1 MELTFRAA
9 APAERLYIAK
19 QSTQIEGQTGSVGH
33 LQADMGEDG
42 KGFFPKWTSHRES
55 LDTEDFQ
62 QEFEEVLEAL
72 VGDEQYGGFLKS
84 RDAMRDFC
92 RGHQESG
99 YDSGFAFGFR
109 ADTAQYAYLIR
120 LHPYKGEENLFLYC
134 YRRDWLDR
142 HMEQAEKGIRF
153 IGPHYKELFRIPDG
167 GQIRILREGCA
178 PIDRTCR
185 YIDDCHVE
193 VGNGWDS
200 LFHICQFAE
209 QMERCHNEVI
219 PLTPPLPEK
228 CFIMM
233 AGQNRKGALNMELT
247 YRTEGDYHLPNLEA
261 PEAPKVGKYGMLRRS
276 YLQTHRNAYYTGM
289 LLSGRLNAHLE
300 KIDRQATEMV
310 EQLTARMAREQGVTE
325 ELKASDQMK
334 WVGLMNNI
342 RAAAEEMALTELV
355 YTDV

>member
-153 IGPHYKELFRIPDG
+153 IDPHYKELFRIPDG

-219 PLTPPLPEK
+219 PLTPPLLQKPRRLFQNAECGRHQPDGGPEVQRPLYE
-228 CFIMM
+228 M
-233 AGQNRKGALNMELT
+233 
-247 YRTEGDYHLPNLEA
+247 P
-261 PEAPKVGKYGMLRRS
+261 
-276 YLQTHRNAYYTGM
+276 
-289 LLSGRLNAHLE
+289 LSGRADRGPGRCVRHRHPHLQHHGGT
-300 KIDRQATEMV
+300 IYH
-310 EQLTARMAREQGVTE
+310 
-325 ELKASDQMK
+325 
-334 WVGLMNNI
+334 
-342 RAAAEEMALTELV
+342 AEVFAVPRPGRTRPAQF
-355 YTDV
+355 